1 MEPRIT
7 GSTRFGSLL
16 AGAVR
21 ESFAKDVD
29 VGYKGDSDCKVPE
42 ADATSITAIMDQ
54 QLEEA
59 DAKAAM
65 RLARQYTLEFVDEE
79 RAAAKR
85 EEEDQRVAERLE
97 MELKDEYEAER
108 KQREF
113 DRERQS
119 IEYLEQDA
127 IARDAHFAESV
138 EAGFRAELEAESAAN
153 EAKDLEGA
161 FSLQRRLDRQN
172 HRDRKNREASAE
184 SKEEALSVGERW
196 ANALGLF
203 ELEDVGGAIC
213 FSLRLPELVS
223 ISVKPVDKRFVKVVA
238 SRAKV
243 LGHHNDKARHQDGPN
258 SLTMKLELVSPGCC
272 LKQEDLSY
280 DYDSTQGYLHVYAE
294 HLKLARM
301 DELGRR
307 RLLDQVRA
315 RIGKIGKV
323 FW

>member
-29 VGYKGDSDCKVPE
+29 VGCKGDSDCKVPE

-184 SKEEALSVGERW
+184 
-196 ANALGLF
+196 
-203 ELEDVGGAIC
+203 
-213 FSLRLPELVS
+213 
-223 ISVKPVDKRFVKVVA
+223 
-238 SRAKV
+238 
-243 LGHHNDKARHQDGPN
+243 
-258 SLTMKLELVSPGCC
+258 
-272 LKQEDLSY
+272 
-280 DYDSTQGYLHVYAE
+280 
-294 HLKLARM
+294 
-301 DELGRR
+301 
-307 RLLDQVRA
+307 RA
-315 RIGKIGKV
+315 R
-323 FW
+323 